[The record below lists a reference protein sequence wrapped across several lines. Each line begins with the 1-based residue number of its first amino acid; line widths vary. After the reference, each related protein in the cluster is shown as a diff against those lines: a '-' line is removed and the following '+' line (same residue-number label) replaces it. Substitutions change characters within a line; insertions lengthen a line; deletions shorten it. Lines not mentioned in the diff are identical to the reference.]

1 MDDLVAAAKIEIDFE
16 KRKKLYKDLAQ
27 IMLEQGT
34 FHVMYQP
41 DELLARRSYVK
52 DFIFGTFWFSPLLN
66 YAYKE

>member
-1 MDDLVAAAKIEIDFE
+1 
-16 KRKKLYKDLAQ
+16 
-27 IMLEQGT
+27 MLEQGT